1 MTLTLIQDFSNH
13 GDSTVTVYFPNG
25 DKMLTESSPLGFG
38 VATARARRRVGMAV
52 LQTDIDTGSVTD
64 IGYLTIPVSE
74 SEVQA

>member
-1 MTLTLIQDFSNH
+1 VTLTLIQDFSNH